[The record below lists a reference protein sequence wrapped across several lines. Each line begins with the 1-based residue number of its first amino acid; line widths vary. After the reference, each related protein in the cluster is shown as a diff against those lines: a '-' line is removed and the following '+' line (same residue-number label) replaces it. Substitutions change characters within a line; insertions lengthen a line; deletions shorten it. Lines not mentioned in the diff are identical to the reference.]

1 MRNTANVIGIG
12 LAVLSLL
19 IFSFGCKQEPPKSD
33 LQTAI
38 EAAARQQT
46 PENYLALSLK
56 YYEAKQFE
64 KCIEAAR
71 EALKLRPDYALAYNN
86 MCAAYN
92 NLGKYDEGIKACR
105 EAIKLDPEFNLAKN
119 NLNWAL
125 SQKQSNKKE

>member
-1 MRNTANVIGIG
+1 MRNTANVICIG
-12 LAVLSLL
+12 LAVLLL
-19 IFSFGCKQEPPKSD
+19 IFSCGCKQEPPKSD

-46 PENYLALSLK
+46 PDNYLTLSLR
-56 YYEAKQFE
+56 YYETKQFE

-86 MCAAYN
+86 ICAAYN
-92 NLGKYDEGIKACR
+92 NLGKYDEGIKACQ
-105 EAIKLDPEFNLAKN
+105 ASLVLDPGFTLAKN

-125 SQKQSNKKE
+125 SRKQSNKKK